1 MASRIST
8 RSLERIRLLAVFA
21 MLGSIMFI
29 SDILMEFMPNVHI
42 VGVLTVIYTIVYRQK
57 ALIPIYVYVFLNG
70 LFSGFGIWWLGYL
83 YVWFILWGAAMLV
96 PRRLPKLPKTVIYV
110 AVCALHGLLFGVLYA
125 PVQMIYNPDLNYI
138 AAWIA
143 MGFVTADIYHG
154 IGNLIFGVLLIVPLS
169 ELLIK
174 LETKTSLL
182 K

>member
-1 MASRIST
+1 MNQSRIS
-8 RSLERIRLLAVFA
+8 RHLDRLRLIAVFS

-29 SDILMEFMPNVHI
+29 SDILMEFMPNVHL
-42 VGVLTVIYTIVYRQK
+42 VGVLTVVYTIVYRYK
-57 ALIPIYVYVFLNG
+57 ALIPIYIYVFLNG

-83 YVWFILWGAAMLV
+83 YIWLILWGMTMLV
-96 PRRLPKLPKTVIYV
+96 PRRFPKLPKAVLYV
-110 AVCALHGLLFGVLYA
+110 ALCTLHGLLFGVLYA
-125 PVQMIYNPDLNYI
+125 PIQMVYNSDLNYI

-154 IGNLIFGVLLIVPLS
+154 TGNLIFGVSLIVPLS